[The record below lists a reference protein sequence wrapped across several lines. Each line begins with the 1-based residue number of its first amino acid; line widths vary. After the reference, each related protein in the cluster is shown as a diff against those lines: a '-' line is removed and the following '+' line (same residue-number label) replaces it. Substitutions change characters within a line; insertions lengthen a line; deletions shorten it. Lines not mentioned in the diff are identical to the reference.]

1 MGAMAESYGLRQGLK
16 FRKPI
21 KDELEI
27 VLRIAPAYQNGSA
40 DRALGRWYA
49 KVPSLFGGSHK
60 QAEAHLRASLTY
72 DQESTASRFFLA
84 ELLIDEGRKD
94 EARQEL
100 QRVIDAPL
108 DPQWTPEDQEFKA
121 KARQTLAQLK

>member
-1 MGAMAESYGLRQGLK
+1 MGAMAESFGLRAGAEIPKTDQGRTRNRSANRAGIPERL
-16 FRKPI
+16 RRSRAGT
-21 KDELEI
+21 L
-27 VLRIAPAYQNGSA
+27 VL
-40 DRALGRWYA
+40 

-72 DQESTASRFFLA
+72 DAESTASRFFLA

-94 EARQEL
+94 EARAEL

-108 DPQWTPEDQEFKA
+108 DPQWTPEDQEFKG